1 MYGPANRLLRST
13 GIVLGLSCA
22 AAGCQSVTQQKIA
35 WSFPPLREEA
45 EVEDR
50 PAITVQNQS
59 LPPLPTD
66 YDRWLQAQN
75 TQAGALSNENAPG
88 LKNPV
93 KPVTIP
99 APLDTALVR
108 TSAVANPSAAQA
120 HPKLPPSQ
128 PLQTGVTTSGVGF
141 DTPKPPEYPPNL
153 KETNAS
159 GGSSNMFA
167 SNVSKTAASMPVV
180 SNPPI
185 PEKAPT
191 STGVVALDPKATQQ
205 IVKKIVGATDDILR
219 TGLQEDFVEEDSL
232 PTATSNA
239 FGMRDMRPKTQAGQA
254 VAVRASSRMPGG
266 SKPPTERPPLET
278 LSADP
283 DESKMPLPTA
293 SLAPPLVIP
302 KAAICRAVEGRGR
315 FRALPAHLR
324 APGSPV
330 IVYWELDGLT
340 RDPATRTAEFTA
352 VVELLASDRDEIL
365 ASVRETVRETGAA
378 PAEGDFAALRWT
390 IPTEIATGEYRM
402 RISVTETASKRSA
415 TTQIDLPVGR
425 GPVASRFVL
434 P

>member
-35 WSFPPLREEA
+35 WSFPPLREDA
-45 EVEDR
+45 EVEDQ
-50 PAITVQNQS
+50 PAVTVQNQS
-59 LPPLPTD
+59 LPPLPTE

-75 TQAGALSNENAPG
+75 TRVGAQANENEPG
-88 LKNPV
+88 PKYPV
-93 KPVTIP
+93 KSDASP

-108 TSAVANPSAAQA
+108 TSAVANLTGAQELPKFPSTLPLPTAATTSSIAFDKQKSPA
-120 HPKLPPSQ
+120 SQ
-128 PLQTGVTTSGVGF
+128 PNLQ
-141 DTPKPPEYPPNL
+141 
-153 KETNAS
+153 ETNLS
-159 GGSSNMFA
+159 GGSSTGFA
-167 SNVSKTAASMPVV
+167 SNVSRMAGAMPVV

-185 PEKAPT
+185 PEKVPAA
-191 STGVVALDPKATQQ
+191 TGVVALDPKATQQ

-219 TGLQEDFVEEDSL
+219 TGLQEDVVEEDSL
-232 PTATSNA
+232 PSATTNA
-239 FGMRDMRPKTQAGQA
+239 FGIRQLGPKTKAGQS
-254 VAVRASSRMPGG
+254 VASRASSKVPGG
-266 SKPPTERPPLET
+266 TKLPTERPPLET

-283 DESKMPLPTA
+283 NESTGTFPAA

-302 KAAICRAVEGRGR
+302 KAAICKAVEGRGR

-330 IVYWELDGLT
+330 IVYWELDGLS
-340 RDPATRTAEFTA
+340 RDSTSRTAEFTA

-365 ASVRETVRETGAA
+365 ASVRETVRETSAA

-390 IPTEIATGEYRM
+390 IPSEIATGEYRI

-415 TTQIDLPVGR
+415 TAQIDLPVGR